1 MIAPVEQPSRKTNP
15 LAWQDGFLEIMPAIG
30 RYARRAFRHLRPE
43 ACDDA
48 VQEVV
53 ANALVAYV
61 RLFELGKTEVAYAS
75 VLVRYGVAQYR
86 TGRRVGTKINCR
98 DVLSP
103 YAQHRKNIHVVHLDR
118 CCKQDGDW
126 MEALVEDR
134 RSSPADIAACRIDFA
149 EWLARLSPKHRRIAT
164 TLAGGET
171 TARTAKRFRVS
182 AGRISQIR
190 QELRKSWQEFQGET
204 PADEFA
210 GQPRK

>member
-1 MIAPVEQPSRKTNP
+1 MIALTEQPSRKTDR
-15 LAWQDGFLEIMPAIG
+15 LVWQDGFLEIMPAIG
-30 RYARRAFRHLRPE
+30 RYARRAFCHLRPE

-53 ANALVAYV
+53 ANAMVAYV

-103 YAQHRKNIHVVHLDR
+103 YAQRRKNIHVERLDR
-118 CCKQDGDW
+118 CCEQDGDW
-126 MEALVEDR
+126 REALVEDR
-134 RSSPADIAACRIDFA
+134 HSSPADIAAYRIDFA
-149 EWLARLSPKHRRIAT
+149 DWLAGLSPKHRRIAT

-171 TARTAKRFRVS
+171 TILAAKQFRVS

-190 QELRKSWQEFQGET
+190 QELRKSWKEFQGET

-210 GQPRK
+210 EAAA